1 MKANYIIITR
11 CCIICGKI
19 KDKMIVASY
28 KFRLYPT
35 NTQELRLNDAID
47 SCRMLYN
54 DFIFE
59 SRLAY
64 KEGYKINFDELQRM
78 IPYMI
83 SKDNVYSKAAQMV
96 LWQFYNNLK
105 VLSSLSKKGTR
116 IGKLRFKPKSRYNSI
131 NYNQSGFKI
140 LPDNTIKLSKIGKI
154 KCVIHRKIQGKIK
167 EIHVKKEIT
176 GAWYAIAVCENEYK
190 NTCSLLRNKIIGID
204 VGINNYCYDSDG
216 HVIKHPQILRNSEEK
231 LKRSQR
237 KLSRKIKGSFNRFKQ
252 NLRLAKIHQKIKYQ
266 RNDFLHKVS
275 RYYVDSYDTIFVEDL
290 KIQNMVKNH
299 HLSKSI
305 SDSSWNSFFQKLE
318 YKAANA
324 GILFAKVA
332 PHGTSQSCSNC
343 GRIVKKTLAIRTHN
357 CPYCGLVIDRD
368 YNASLNIKQRGIDS
382 LPTGCREVTPLERTP
397 LTIACMIYGHVI
409 SLNKESDDFSRE

>member
-1 MKANYIIITR
+1 M
-11 CCIICGKI
+11 
-19 KDKMIVASY
+19 VVSSY

-35 NTQELRLNDAID
+35 KTQ
-47 SCRMLYN
+47 
-54 DFIFE
+54 E
-59 SRLAY
+59 SRLDDA
-64 KEGYKINFDELQRM
+64 M
-78 IPYMI
+78 IP
-83 SKDNVYSKAAQMV
+83 KDKVYSKAAQMV

-105 VLSSLSKKGTR
+105 TLSSLSKKDKL

-131 NYNQSGFKI
+131 NYNQSGFKL
-140 LPDNTIKLSKIGKI
+140 LPDNIIKLSKIGKI
-154 KCVIHRKIQGKIK
+154 KCVIHRKILGKIK

-176 GAWYAIAVCENEYK
+176 GVWHAIAICENECK
-190 NTCSLLRNKIIGID
+190 KSCSLLRKKIIAID

-216 HVIKHPQILRNSEEK
+216 HVIKHPQILKNSEEK

-237 KLSRKIKGSFNRFKQ
+237 KLSRKVKGSSNRLKEK
-252 NLRLAKIHQKIKYQ
+252 LRLAKIHQKIKYQ
-266 RNDFLHKVS
+266 RNDFLHKIS
-275 RYYVDSYDTIFVEDL
+275 RHYVDNYDTIFVEEL

-299 HLSKSI
+299 HLAKSI

-343 GRIVKKTLAIRTHN
+343 GRMVKKTLAIRTHH

-382 LPTGCREVTPLERTP
+382 LPTGCREVTPLERTS
-397 LTIACMIYGHVI
+397 LAVIQADHGHVI
-409 SLNKESDDFSRE
+409 SMNQETNHFSDE

>member
-1 MKANYIIITR
+1 ML
-11 CCIICGKI
+11 
-19 KDKMIVASY
+19 SY
-28 KFRLYPT
+28 KLRLYPT
-35 NTQELRLNDAID
+35 KTQESKLDDAIE
-47 SCRMLYN
+47 SCRMVYN

-83 SKDNVYSKAAQMV
+83 PKDKVYSKTAQMV

-105 VLSSLSKKGTR
+105 VLSSLSKKGKRT
-116 IGKLRFKPKSRYNSI
+116 GKLRFKPKSRYNSI
-131 NYNQSGFKI
+131 NYNQSGFKF
-140 LPDNTIKLSKIGKI
+140 LPDNKIKLSKIGKI
-154 KCVIHRKIQGKIK
+154 KCIIHRTIPGKIK
-167 EIHVKKEIT
+167 EIHVKKELT
-176 GAWYAIAVCENEYK
+176 GVWHAIVVCENERK
-190 NTCSLLRNKIIGID
+190 SICSLLRKKIIGID

-216 HVIKHPQILRNSEEK
+216 HVVEHPQILRNSEEK

-237 KLSRKIKGSFNRFKQ
+237 KLSRKVKGSSNRWKEKI
-252 NLRLAKIHQKIKYQ
+252 RLAKIHQKIKYQ
-266 RNDFLHKVS
+266 RNDFLHKIS
-275 RYYVDSYDTIFVEDL
+275 KYYVDSYDTIFVEEL

-299 HLSKSI
+299 HMAKSI
-305 SDSSWNSFFQKLE
+305 YDSSWNSFFQKLE

-343 GRIVKKTLAIRTHN
+343 GRMVKKTLAIRTHC
-357 CPYCGLVIDRD
+357 CPHCGLVIDRD

-397 LTIACMIYGHVI
+397 LTVACMIYGHVI
-409 SLNKESDDFSRE
+409 SLNKEIDDSSRE